1 MDSYI
6 NFLNRDDRLYNVCGM
21 DALNFL
27 DMGVARMLEL
37 VSVVNV
43 RVDTVLLKGGLYTER
58 LLNYW
63 FLSPSIA
70 LSFCIEMDCK
80 EHYFFADKLPDGS
93 IILNN
98 ELYVSFNDLLD
109 FSSCDSFS
117 ALFHYDR
124 EVE

>member
-1 MDSYI
+1 MEVYI
-6 NFLNRDDRLYNVCGM
+6 NFLNMDDRLYNVCGT

-37 VSVVNV
+37 VSIAKV
-43 RVDTVLLKGGLYTER
+43 RVDTALLKGGVCTER

-70 LSFCIEMDCK
+70 LSFCIEMNCK

-93 IILNN
+93 IMLNN
-98 ELYVSFNDLLD
+98 SAHISFNDLLD

-117 ALFHYDR
+117 ALLHYDR